1 MKSAPFKMHS
11 PITEDEVLVLLKKY
25 GEDARIIAGGQT
37 LVPVLAMRVASPDH
51 LIDINQ
57 IASLKRFE
65 VNKNQLEVYAGV
77 RQSELEQWHGLG
89 EAQPLLK
96 MMFPWIAHT
105 PIRNRGTVCGS
116 IAHADPSAELV
127 LALTVLEGSVTL
139 VSAKRKRNV
148 DASHFFIGALQTDR
162 QPDELIQSVQFPL
175 KNPDAGFGFA
185 EFGYRH
191 GDFAVVAVAVIKDGD
206 KWTVGF
212 GGIDDVA
219 KVYKTTAKS
228 IEEVVRFIDGVATDS
243 EVREDPTATSG
254 LRRHLMRTLGKQAC
268 VDADQFKRPSSK

>member
-1 MKSAPFKMHS
+1 MKSAQFKMHL
-11 PITEDEVLVLLKKY
+11 PISEDEVLALLKKY

-57 IASLKRFE
+57 IASLKRFQ
-65 VNKNQLEVYAGV
+65 VNKNQLEVFAGV
-77 RQSELEQWHGLG
+77 RQSELEQWQGLG

-96 MMFPWIAHT
+96 MMLPWIAHM
-105 PIRNRGTVCGS
+105 PIRNRGTICGS

-127 LALTVLEGSVTL
+127 LALTVLEGSITL
-139 VSAKRKRNV
+139 VSAKKKRIIA
-148 DASHFFIGALQTDR
+148 ASNFFVGALQTDR
-162 QPDELIQSVQFPL
+162 QPEELIQSVQFPL

-191 GDFAVVAVAVIKDGD
+191 GDYAVVMVAVIKDRGE
-206 KWTVGF
+206 WTIGF

-219 KVYKTTAKS
+219 KLYKTTAKS
-228 IEEVVRFIDGVATDS
+228 TEEVIQFIDDLATEI
-243 EVREDPTATSG
+243 EVREDPTTTSG

-268 VDADQFKRPSSK
+268 IDAEQFKRSNSK

>member
-11 PITEDEVLVLLKKY
+11 PVTEDEVLALLKKY

-51 LIDINQ
+51 LIDINK

-65 VNKNQLEVYAGV
+65 VNKNQLEVCAGV
-77 RQSELEQWHGLG
+77 RQSELEQWQGLG
-89 EAQPLLK
+89 EVQPLLK
-96 MMFPWIAHT
+96 MMLPWIAHT

-127 LALTVLEGSVTL
+127 LALSVLEGSITL
-139 VSAKRKRNV
+139 VSSKKKRTV
-148 DASHFFIGALQTDR
+148 AASNFFVGALQTDR

-175 KNPDAGFGFA
+175 KNPNAGFGFA

-191 GDFAVVAVAVIKDGD
+191 GDFAVVAVAAIKDGD

-219 KVYKTTAKS
+219 RIYKTTAKS
-228 IEEVVRFIDGVATDS
+228 IEQVMRFIDDLATEI

-254 LRRHLMRTLGKQAC
+254 LRRHLMRTLGMQAC
-268 VDADQFKRPSSK
+268 MDAERFKGSSSK

>member
-65 VNKNQLEVYAGV
+65 VNKNQLGVYAGV

-191 GDFAVVAVAVIKDGD
+191 GDFAVVAVAVIKDKD
-206 KWTVGF
+206 KWTIGF

>member
-11 PITEDEVLVLLKKY
+11 PITENEVLDLLKQY
-25 GEDARIIAGGQT
+25 GEDARVIAGGQT

-162 QPDELIQSVQFPL
+162 QADELIQSVQFPL
-175 KNPDAGFGFA
+175 KNPNAGFGFA

-219 KVYKTTAKS
+219 KIYKTTAKS
-228 IEEVVRFIDGVATDS
+228 VEEVMRFIDDLATEI

-254 LRRHLMRTLGKQAC
+254 LRRHLMRTLGMQAC
-268 VDADQFKRPSSK
+268 MDAEQFKGLRTK

>member
-11 PITEDEVLVLLKKY
+11 PITENEVLDLLKQY
-25 GEDARIIAGGQT
+25 GEDARVIAGGQT

-65 VNKNQLEVYAGV
+65 VNKNQLEVYASV

-148 DASHFFIGALQTDR
+148 DASNFFVGALQTDR
-162 QPDELIQSVQFPL
+162 QSDELIQSVQFPL
-175 KNPDAGFGFA
+175 KSPDAGFGFA

-191 GDFAVVAVAVIKDGD
+191 GDFAVVAVAVIKDKD
-206 KWTVGF
+206 KWTIGF

-219 KVYKTTAKS
+219 KIYKTTAKS
-228 IEEVVRFIDGVATDS
+228 IEEVIQFIDDLATDI

-254 LRRHLMRTLGKQAC
+254 LRRHLMRTLGNQAC
-268 VDADQFKRPSSK
+268 QDAEQFKGLRTK